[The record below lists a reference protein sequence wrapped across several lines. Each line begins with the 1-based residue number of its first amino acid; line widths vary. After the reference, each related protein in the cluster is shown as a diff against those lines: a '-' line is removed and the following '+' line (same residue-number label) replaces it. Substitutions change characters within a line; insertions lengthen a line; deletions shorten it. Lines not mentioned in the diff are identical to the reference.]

1 VPGIVDFNEA
11 TDIEDSFTATQEI
24 IGGYGMFDMPIVRDM
39 LKLNAGARYEYSLIR
54 LDTGIKTQAN
64 SGFCPNGED
73 QCITHFNKK
82 NTDVFPGINLVYS
95 PRTDMNLRLSY
106 SQSVARPEF
115 RELAPA
121 TFPKIAGERE
131 RRGNPDL
138 VQSDITS
145 YDIRWEWFFSPLELV
160 SAGFFYKDLS
170 GPIEQVTVII
180 GTDPVDTWVNGGDAT
195 LYGIEVEGRKDFA
208 FVNERLRPLSL
219 MVNGSWADSSVDI
232 PAQQFFGLTTLQSSS
247 SRRWSASR
255 RSSST
260 PRSSGARPTSS
271 RRRMLYFTAAQ
282 SIASAGFN
290 GLDDIEFQRR
300 DQLDAVFLMPLK
312 QYFGYPLT
320 LRLSAENI
328 LNSPY
333 VYTQG
338 PIVQEKYTTGVK
350 FTIGLTL
357 TQ

>member
-1 VPGIVDFNEA
+1 
-11 TDIEDSFTATQEI
+11 
-24 IGGYGMFDMPIVRDM
+24 
-39 LKLNAGARYEYSLIR
+39 
-54 LDTGIKTQAN
+54 
-64 SGFCPNGED
+64 
-73 QCITHFNKK
+73 
-82 NTDVFPGINLVYS
+82 
-95 PRTDMNLRLSY
+95 MNLRLSY

-138 VQSDITS
+138 VQTDIAS

-195 LYGIEVEGRKDFA
+195 LYGFEVEGRKDFA

-232 PAQQFFGLTTLQSSS
+232 PQQQFFGLTTLQSSG
-247 SRRWSASR
+247 SRRLVGQSPFIVNAAVEWSETDKFTA
-255 RSSST
+255 
-260 PRSSGARPTSS
+260 
-271 RRRMLYFTAAQ
+271 RMLYFTAAQ

-300 DQLDAVFLMPLK
+300 DQLDAVFLMPL
-312 QYFGYPLT
+312 QRYTGYPLT

-338 PIVQEKYTTGVK
+338 SIVQEKYTTGVK
-350 FTIGLTL
+350 FTVGLTL